1 MEYLERYMKKLR
13 RRKEMNEEMIEK
25 NLGVQFVNKDLLKKA
40 FTHRSYLNEN
50 REQGLENNERL
61 EFLGDAVL
69 ELIVSSKLFY
79 EYPLRTEG
87 ELTNIRSALV
97 RTESLAKESRR
108 LEVGEHLLMS
118 KGEEDSGGK
127 DKDYLLANAYEA
139 ILGAIY
145 IDQGLKKCEEF
156 VEMTILKSL
165 SNIIDNELFID
176 PKTKVQEM
184 VQAKYKVTPSYDVIK
199 EDGPDH
205 DKSFTVTL
213 KVNKNILAEGF
224 GLSKQKAEEDAAQ
237 KAIDIL
243 MKDKE

>member
-1 MEYLERYMKKLR
+1 MKKLR
-13 RRKEMNEEMIEK
+13 KVKRMNEEMIQK
-25 NLGVQFVNKDLLKKA
+25 KLGLVFINKDLLKKA

-50 REQGLENNERL
+50 REEGLENNERL

-69 ELIVSSKLFY
+69 ELIISSELFNK
-79 EYPLRTEG
+79 YPERTEG

-108 LEVGEHLLMS
+108 IGVGEHLLMS

-145 IDQGLKKCEEF
+145 LDQGITKCEEF
-156 VEMTILKSL
+156 VKRTILERL
-165 SNIIDNELFID
+165 TNIIDNELFID
-176 PKTKVQEM
+176 PKTKVQEI
-184 VQAKYKVTPSYDVIK
+184 VQLRYKVTPTYDVIK
-199 EDGPDH
+199 EEGPDH

-213 KVNKNILAEGF
+213 KVNKDILTEGS

-237 KAIDIL
+237 KAIDL
-243 MKDKE
+243 LTRKKD